1 MSLTGHLSLV
11 WTATVIAE
19 ALSMVLS
26 IALNHRVHK
35 KLLTKHS
42 IAPASCRRD
51 FCNLF
56 PVFMSFLMKSF
67 KLPA

>member
-35 KLLTKHS
+35 AL
-42 IAPASCRRD
+42 A
-51 FCNLF
+51 
-56 PVFMSFLMKSF
+56 
-67 KLPA
+67 